1 MVLTPLELN
10 QFYEVVKVC
19 YNIIMNFVDFRSWL
33 PFERWREPRAVIAV
47 LPLVGVIGGMGH
59 FRGGLS
65 LRSLTAR
72 IEKAFKIKGLVGVA
86 LAVNSPGGSPVQSA
100 LISKRIR
107 DLAREKDV
115 PVYAFIEDVGA
126 SGGYWL
132 ACAADQIYAQSTSI
146 VGSIGVVSGGFGF
159 VELISK
165 LGIERRLHSA
175 GEKKA
180 MLDPFSP
187 EKPAHVKHLK
197 NLQSEMHEEFKRMVL
212 ERRAGKL
219 KGEEKELFSG
229 AFWTGQK
236 AMDMGLIDDLGDVR
250 EVMHHL
256 FGEKVKFRI
265 IDERRSWWRQRF
277 SAKRN
282 VADSDLGYE
291 YTGSLIAAI
300 EDRMIWNRFGL

>member
-1 MVLTPLELN
+1 
-10 QFYEVVKVC
+10 
-19 YNIIMNFVDFRSWL
+19 MNVFDLRTWL
-33 PFERWREPRAVIAV
+33 PFERWREPRTVIAV
-47 LPLVGVIGGMGH
+47 LPLVGVIGGMGPL
-59 FRGGLS
+59 RRGLS
-65 LRSLTAR
+65 LLSLSSR
-72 IEKAFKIKGLVGVA
+72 IEKAFKFKGLAGVA

-107 DLAREKDV
+107 DLAEEKDI

-159 VELISK
+159 VEMISK

-175 GEKKA
+175 GEKKV

-187 EKPAHVKHLK
+187 EKPSHVKHLK
-197 NLQSEMHEEFKRMVL
+197 NLQSEMHEEFKKMVR

-229 AFWTGQK
+229 TFWTGQK
-236 AMDMGLIDDLGDVR
+236 AMEMGLIDDLGDLR
-250 EVMHHL
+250 EVMQRLH
-256 FGEKVKFRI
+256 GEKVKIRI
-265 IDERRSWWRQRF
+265 IDERRSWWRQFF
-277 SAKRN
+277 SAKFN
-282 VADSDLGYE
+282 VADGNSGYE